1 MYYLIKLENLKT
13 GDEATIMAPSHACVE
28 TLCPKI
34 KIALR
39 LPYVDHACHRFV
51 ARGVTYVVS
60 EHMISEQ
67 EIIWENDRNPG
78 CYRCSERIS
87 IAKIFTCIGSSIK
100 YYHDTSWWCAYNI
113 RCTLLKR
120 VA

>member
-1 MYYLIKLENLKT
+1 MKLLIKIENLKNGQET
-13 GDEATIMAPSHACVE
+13 TIMVSAHACVE

-34 KIALR
+34 KVALQ

-51 ARGVTYVVS
+51 ARGITYVVS

-78 CYRCSERIS
+78 RYRCSEKIS
-87 IAKIFTCIGSSIK
+87 IERVFTTIGSSIK
-100 YYHDTSWWCAYNI
+100 YYQDTWYVGTYDI

>member
-1 MYYLIKLENLKT
+1 MNYLIKLENLKN
-13 GDEATIMAPSHACVE
+13 GQEATIMSPARACVE
-28 TLCPKI
+28 SLCPKI
-34 KIALR
+34 KMALR

-51 ARGVTYVVS
+51 ARGITYVVS
-60 EHMISEQ
+60 EHMISEP

-78 CYRCSERIS
+78 CYRCSEKMS
-87 IAKIFTCIGSSIK
+87 IGHIFTTLGSSIK
-100 YYHDTSWWCAYNI
+100 YYQDGNWWCEHNI

>member
-1 MYYLIKLENLKT
+1 MVTECQRTHREPPRLPRGQYGQWQIK
-13 GDEATIMAPSHACVE
+13 V
-28 TLCPKI
+28 
-34 KIALR
+34 ALQ

-51 ARGVTYVVS
+51 ARGITYVVS

-78 CYRCSERIS
+78 RYRCSEKIS
-87 IAKIFTCIGSSIK
+87 IERVFTTLGSSIK
-100 YYHDTSWWCAYNI
+100 YYQDTWYVGTYDI

>member
-1 MYYLIKLENLKT
+1 MTYVIKLENLEN
-13 GDEATIMAPSHACVE
+13 GDEATIMAPARSCVE

-34 KIALR
+34 KMALK
-39 LPYVDHACHRFV
+39 LPYVDYACHRFV
-51 ARGVTYVVS
+51 ARGTTYVVE

-78 CYRCSERIS
+78 HYRCSERIS
-87 IAKIFTCIGSSIK
+87 IERIFTTLGSSIK
-100 YYHDTSWWCAYNI
+100 YYQDGSWMGMYNI